1 MLVWSGSASAKSV
14 DIVGIQNELVIEMDV
29 LEDILLLIIVMM
41 LGCWILAWEVP
52 LIPHAVSST
61 CETFNRHFDDATMTN
76 QQPEGR

>member
-41 LGCWILAWEVP
+41 LGWGVGFWLGRFLLSPMLFPPPVRPSIDILMM
-52 LIPHAVSST
+52 LL
-61 CETFNRHFDDATMTN
+61 
-76 QQPEGR
+76 